1 MRALAKI
8 GATARRASAMAQA
21 IQAYSA
27 VRGLT
32 SIFTKRDRKLT
43 HYSRNRILDQVS
55 F

>member
-1 MRALAKI
+1 
-8 GATARRASAMAQA
+8 MAQA
-21 IQAYSA
+21 IHAYSA

-43 HYSRNRILDQVS
+43 AYSRNSILDQVS